1 MKFLQLYKFI
11 IEQEGKLL
19 VLLPGGFKP
28 PHRGHFEA
36 LKYMLK
42 TTGAKEAKIFVG
54 KKERDGITQD
64 QSLKIWNIYKKYIPA
79 NVDVVGVTGVDK
91 GGRDATPLSMT
102 YDFIQDNGNSYSQI
116 YVGAGQDDLKRYEGL
131 VKNKLKYPNAAII
144 AIPPQYG
151 RISGTET
158 RKNLSLKNNKMLQFI
173 PEEVK
178 EVDRI
183 KYILGI

>member
-11 IEQEGKLL
+11 IENEGKLL

-79 NVDVVGVTGVDK
+79 NVDVV
-91 GGRDATPLSMT
+91 LS
-102 YDFIQDNGNSYSQI
+102 
-116 YVGAGQDDLKRYEGL
+116 
-131 VKNKLKYPNAAII
+131 
-144 AIPPQYG
+144 
-151 RISGTET
+151 
-158 RKNLSLKNNKMLQFI
+158 
-173 PEEVK
+173 
-178 EVDRI
+178 
-183 KYILGI
+183 